1 MLSLCVIQLTFKEFQ
16 PGLAGYPVSGPVAIQ
31 IHGIFCHNLGIKYL
45 YLQTSLKM
53 QTTTSEI
60 KIKIQEMQ
68 HFITASEI
76 YKYINTYITSLL
88 LD

>member
-16 PGLAGYPVSGPVAIQ
+16 PGLAGYPVSGPVAI
-31 IHGIFCHNLGIKYL
+31 HNLGIKYL

-60 KIKIQEMQ
+60 RIKIQEMQ
-68 HFITASEI
+68 HFIIASDI
-76 YKYINTYITSLL
+76 YKYMNTNENLKTIIILPL
-88 LD
+88 C